1 MWHYLTKEDMII
13 FKQIITDKKLYY
25 QLQSQALHRR
35 PMLKDAYDKLIKKY
49 GQQ

>member
-1 MWHYLTKEDMII
+1 MWHYLTKEDMLI
-13 FKQIITDKKLYY
+13 FKHNITDKKLFY

-35 PMLKDAYDKLIKKY
+35 PMLKESYDKLIKKY

>member
-1 MWHYLTKEDMII
+1 MVI

-25 QLQSQALHRR
+25 KLQSQALHRR
-35 PMLKDAYDKLIKKY
+35 PMLKESYDKLMKKY

>member
-1 MWHYLTKEDMII
+1 MII
-13 FKQIITDKKLYY
+13 FKNIITDKKLYY

-49 GQQ
+49 GKQ

>member
-25 QLQSQALHRR
+25 KLQSQALHRR
-35 PMLKDAYDKLIKKY
+35 PMLKESYDKLINKY
-49 GQQ
+49 GKQ